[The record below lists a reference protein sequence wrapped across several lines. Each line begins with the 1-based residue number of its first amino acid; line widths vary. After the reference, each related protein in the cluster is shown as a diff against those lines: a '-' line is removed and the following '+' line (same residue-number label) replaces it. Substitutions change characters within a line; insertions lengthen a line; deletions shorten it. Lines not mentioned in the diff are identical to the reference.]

1 MFLYMCLVLVAGML
15 EELAVLV
22 DSKSK
27 GLARAGT
34 QGAKEKEKEKG
45 VGGEAAAG
53 GEGKKRKKKT
63 GKKDK
68 QKDGAPSANL
78 KLMRQHTAA
87 GGGSSLRER
96 DTPHPPRLQATLPGD
111 CAGLLVQK
119 YLLTGT
125 KVQILTQKRCIDCL
139 LLAYAACRRRR
150 GGLGVTLWGGG
161 SQRLCT
167 RRALTQKARFR
178 ALSFT
183 QQYVAAI
190 CPATDE

>member
-1 MFLYMCLVLVAGML
+1 
-15 EELAVLV
+15 
-22 DSKSK
+22 
-27 GLARAGT
+27 
-34 QGAKEKEKEKG
+34 
-45 VGGEAAAG
+45 
-53 GEGKKRKKKT
+53 
-63 GKKDK
+63 
-68 QKDGAPSANL
+68 
-78 KLMRQHTAA
+78 MRQHTVG
-87 GGGSSLRER
+87 GGGSSLREC

-119 YLLTGT
+119 YLRTGT
-125 KVQILTQKRCIDCL
+125 RVQILTPKRCIDCV

-150 GGLGVTLWGGG
+150 GWGGVPLGGGG

-178 ALSFT
+178 ALSIA